1 MLKEKEDGGV
11 TQKKGNEIVFLEYT
25 HLPVVLNGW
34 IFAFFGLYD
43 MSLCDSSYT
52 NEVEKAVRTL
62 KKELNKYDNGYWSLY
77 DEKGMIASPFYHNL
91 HIALLEA
98 LYVLTEDEIFKEYQ
112 EKFEAYKDSWINAK
126 RAFIVKAVQKIK
138 EK

>member
-1 MLKEKEDGGV
+1 M
-11 TQKKGNEIVFLEYT
+11 
-25 HLPVVLNGW
+25 
-34 IFAFFGLYD
+34 
-43 MSLCDSSYT
+43 
-52 NEVEKAVRTL
+52 
-62 KKELNKYDNGYWSLY
+62 
-77 DEKGMIASPFYHNL
+77 FYHNL